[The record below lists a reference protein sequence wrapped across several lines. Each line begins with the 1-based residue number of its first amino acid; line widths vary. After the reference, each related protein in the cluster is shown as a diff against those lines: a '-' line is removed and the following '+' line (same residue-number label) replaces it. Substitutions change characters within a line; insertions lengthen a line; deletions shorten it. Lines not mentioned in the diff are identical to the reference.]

1 MDKPLAIKLRPKNI
15 DEIIK
20 AYEKGGMEAVNA
32 LRQKTSESSEH
43 KDIQKKKKG
52 GKQYHKTR
60 KELVEQYTILN
71 DVFNEKMSEYE
82 KLYGF

>member
-1 MDKPLAIKLRPKNI
+1 MMLR
-15 DEIIK
+15 
-20 AYEKGGMEAVNA
+20 VN
-32 LRQKTSESSEH
+32 TVPCSH

>member
-1 MDKPLAIKLRPKNI
+1 MQIGTKP
-15 DEIIK
+15 DEYAK
-20 AYEKGGMEAVNA
+20 EYKKEKQNGH
-32 LRQKTSESSEH
+32 LSSDAPCEHRVPCSH